1 MFISGVWLVSNYL
14 FEVVRVF
21 ESWVSGRD
29 LSEDEIYFAS
39 SLLGSP
45 TRRLEVFLRRYR
57 DVVGQVIEER
67 CCDAGGGRMCIYSWS
82 RRAFKRYFPAALD
95 SGGTIIFYATSVEP
109 ALASYPLHRAL
120 DLGVRGVEV
129 PGGSPSFVTPRIDGW
144 QVNLYWDPALGR
156 WAFST
161 RYALHNMAFVRGE
174 LKVED
179 YGLTINPVVAVA
191 ERVSDKMGL
200 WDRLGEF
207 KGWTLTLMVEGPE
220 PATIVRGP
228 PPMDYIESY
237 RLILI
242 AAREPDGVLLD
253 PLASSSIADKLGVE
267 SIAGRIL
274 GIGGDI
280 VDYGR
285 SSVEYPSIFLW
296 YLGRGDRE
304 HPEIYEVKSELYE
317 DYIKASKAMD
327 AKSFAILLT
336 SESETVIGKLKEALG
351 EKLVN
356 ETLEALMKLE
366 EALKEAMESRER
378 EESLRKTLR
387 RKSVKADVITS
398 TLKSLSE
405 GKHRRAL
412 RILIAS
418 ILEGWHVDDA
428 SLIVRGLADDI
439 RLSLE

>member
-1 MFISGVWLVSNYL
+1 MANYL

-21 ESWVSGRD
+21 ESWVGGRD
-29 LSEDEIYFAS
+29 LSGDEVYFAS

-45 TRRLEVFLRRYR
+45 TRRLEVFLERYR
-57 DVVGQVIEER
+57 GVVGQVIEER

-95 SGGTIIFYATSVEP
+95 AGGTIIFYGAGGP
-109 ALASYPLHRAL
+109 ALASYPLHRAF

-129 PGGSPSFVTPRIDGW
+129 PGEGPSFATPRIDGW

-161 RYALHNMAFVRGE
+161 RYVLHNMAFVRGD

-191 ERVSDKMGL
+191 ERVSERLGL

-207 KGWTLTLMVEGPE
+207 KGWTLTLMIEGPE
-220 PATIVRGP
+220 PATLVGGP
-228 PPMDYIESY
+228 PPMDYVESY
-237 RLILI
+237 RLILV
-242 AAREPDGVLLD
+242 AAREPDGTLLD
-253 PLASSSIADKLGVE
+253 PLTSSGIAEKLGVE
-267 SIAGRIL
+267 SMAGRVL
-274 GIGGDI
+274 GISGDM

-285 SSVEYPSIFLW
+285 GSVEHPSIFLW

-317 DYIKASKAMD
+317 DYVKASKAMD
-327 AKSFAILLT
+327 ARSFALLLT
-336 SESETVIGKLKEALG
+336 SESKLVIEKLREALG
-351 EKLVN
+351 EKLVD
-356 ETLEALMKLE
+356 ETLEALRKLE
-366 EALKEAMESRER
+366 EALKETVER
-378 EESLRKTLR
+378 GEVEPLKKALR
-387 RKSVKADVITS
+387 RKSVKADVIAS
-398 TLKSLSE
+398 AVKSLGE

-412 RILIAS
+412 RILLAS
-418 ILEGWHVDDA
+418 ILEGWRVEDA
-428 SLIVRGLADDI
+428 SLIISGLADDI
-439 RLSLE
+439 RLSLG